1 MKANDFDYM
10 SLLLLE
16 IVGLVLNI
24 RDKGVKD

>member
-1 MKANDFDYM
+1 MKAKDFDYM

-24 RDKGVKD
+24 RDEGVKD

>member
-16 IVGLVLNI
+16 IVGFVLNI
-24 RDKGVKD
+24 RDEGVKD

>member
-16 IVGLVLNI
+16 IVGFVQNI
-24 RDKGVKD
+24 RDKEVKD